1 MCDCSCSF
9 QGVFKGQPLSEP
21 QFCSSTKW
29 EQPPQRSPPLPLE
42 MANYSFFF
50 STLIPKFIGGIT
62 DVAGS
67 LHIQTLS
74 QESSVHRNKGTELCF
89 PELPAGGIFLLA
101 EL

>member
-1 MCDCSCSF
+1 M
-9 QGVFKGQPLSEP
+9 GTATPEEP
-21 QFCSSTKW
+21 
-29 EQPPQRSPPLPLE
+29 PPTSGDGKLFF
-42 MANYSFFF
+42 FFF